1 MIPGVDLLNFLQTRR
16 SVRRF
21 LSQPVPRELCER
33 LLQAATWAP
42 SSHNRQPWRF
52 AVLSSMTAKSSLA
65 EEMGADFRRDLIA
78 DGLTPDEVEAQT
90 SRSRQRILEAPLVI
104 VICLDPSIG
113 DNYPDAWRQ
122 QAEYIMG
129 TQSVALAGE
138 NLLLAAHAMG
148 LGGVWVCAPLFT
160 PVTVRKALNLP
171 EHWEPQGMLLVGYP
185 AQIPAPR
192 SRRPVNEVTL
202 FLP

>member
-1 MIPGVDLLNFLQTRR
+1 MIPGADLLKFLQTRR

-21 LSQPVPRELCER
+21 LSHSVPRELCER
-33 LLQAATWAP
+33 LLEAATWAP

-52 AVLSSMTAKSSLA
+52 AVLSSVTAKTRLA
-65 EEMGADFRRDLIA
+65 EEMGADFRRDLIG
-78 DGLTPDEVEAQT
+78 DGLDLGEVEAQA

-104 VICLDPSIG
+104 VICLDASIG
-113 DNYPDAWRQ
+113 DNYPDERRQ

-129 TQSVALAGE
+129 TQSVAMAGE

-160 PVTVRKALNLP
+160 PVTVRKALKLP
-171 EHWEPQGMLLVGYP
+171 ENWEPQGMLLVGYP
-185 AQIPAPR
+185 AQIPASRP
-192 SRRPVNEVTL
+192 RRPVHEVTL

>member
-1 MIPGVDLLNFLQTRR
+1 MDILNLLQTRR

-21 LSQPVPRELCER
+21 LSHPVPSELCER
-33 LLQAATWAP
+33 LLEAATWAP

-52 AVLSSMTAKSSLA
+52 AVLSSLQAKTRLA
-65 EEMGADFRRDLIA
+65 DEMGADFRRDLIA
-78 DGLTPDEVEAQT
+78 DGQKPDEVETQA

-104 VICLDPSIG
+104 VLCLDPSTG
-113 DNYPDAWRQ
+113 DTYPDAERQ

-129 TQSVALAGE
+129 TQSVAMAGE
-138 NLLLAAHAMG
+138 NLLLAAHALG

-160 PVTVRKALNLP
+160 PDTVRRALGLP
-171 EHWEPQGMLLVGYP
+171 AHWEPQGMLLVGYP

-192 SRRPVNEVTL
+192 QRRPVHEVTL